1 MIRLLVFTAGLAFVQ
16 TTTAQTAAPPSFEVA
31 SIKPNL
37 ISKQGGEGSRRE
49 ATQSS
54 PGSLTMRN
62 VTLRTCI
69 AWAYSVQ
76 QYQVTGPGWIAEER
90 YDVSAK
96 AAGPAPEAEMR
107 KMLQTLLAE
116 RFKLTLHRQQKELEA
131 LVAVVAKG
139 GPKLKPAENPD
150 GPVSLGRGPGTTMT
164 AKSIS
169 MEDAVALFS
178 QALQMPVVDQTGIK
192 GRYDIALDLT
202 PYIADVS
209 KQGAADMDVI
219 IDLMNRVGQEQ
230 FGLKLEPRKAPVEML
245 VVDAAEKAPVEN

>member
-1 MIRLLVFTAGLAFVQ
+1 MIRFLVFTAGVAFAQLAAAQ
-16 TTTAQTAAPPSFEVA
+16 STTAFEVA
-31 SIKPNL
+31 SIKPNVS
-37 ISKQGGEGSRRE
+37 SKQGGEGSRRE
-49 ATQSS
+49 STQSS
-54 PGSLTMRN
+54 PGSKTMRN
-62 VTLRTCI
+62 VSLRTCI
-69 AWAYSVQ
+69 MWAYNVQ
-76 QYQVTGPGWIAEER
+76 PYQVTGPGWITEER

-96 AAGPAPEAEMR
+96 AAGPAPESEMR

-150 GPVSLGRGPGTTMT
+150 GPVSLGRGPGTAMT

-169 MEDAVALFS
+169 MDDAVALFS

-192 GRYDIALDLT
+192 GRYDISLDLT
-202 PYIADVS
+202 PYIADIS
-209 KQGAADMDVI
+209 KQGAADVDVI

-230 FGLKLEPRKAPVEML
+230 FGLKLESRKAPVEIL
-245 VVDAAEKAPVEN
+245 VVDSAEKAPAEN